1 MILGASVFDSYICT
15 CRLWHFLGT
24 SLFRCLLNLKLNS
37 AATADSVGV
46 SGAIP
51 RADST
56 DVLEQSE
63 PWACVWACVLRVSPL
78 HFAVWGL
85 SSSEGKPV
93 SIGELKH
100 RGTCSQRGM
109 CTAGT
114 CPGILSC
121 RQQVHEAFLQRLC
134 HTMTAL
140 NRCGSFSKRMDCWF
154 LDSLAI

>member
-1 MILGASVFDSYICT
+1 MILGASGFDSYICT

-37 AATADSVGV
+37 AATADSAGV

-63 PWACVWACVLRVSPL
+63 PWACVLRVFPL

>member
-37 AATADSVGV
+37 PATADSA
-46 SGAIP
+46 GASHVIP

-56 DVLEQSE
+56 DVLDQSE
-63 PWACVWACVLRVSPL
+63 PWACVCACVLCVFLL

-85 SSSEGKPV
+85 SPTEGKPV

-100 RGTCSQRGM
+100 RGTCRQRGM
-109 CTAGT
+109 RMAGK

-140 NRCGSFSKRMDCWF
+140 NGCGSFSKQMDCWF
-154 LDSLAI
+154 LDSSSI